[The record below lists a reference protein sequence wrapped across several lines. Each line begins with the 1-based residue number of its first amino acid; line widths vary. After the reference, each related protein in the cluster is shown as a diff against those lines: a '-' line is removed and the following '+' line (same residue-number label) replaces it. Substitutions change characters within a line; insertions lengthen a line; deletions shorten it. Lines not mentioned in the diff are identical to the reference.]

1 LKASPTENEQSY
13 GSQIKRRKIMKK
25 TIRVIMT
32 AVVASGLVVVDSAL
46 AGPKGPNLVEVAS
59 AVNSDGPYAGE
70 FDVLIAAVGA
80 ADPAVAAT
88 LTGNGQHTVFAPTD
102 PAFNRLGITTN
113 NVASLPQELVTE
125 VLLYHV
131 AKGRRDAEQVIDS
144 TRIRTL
150 QGDFLLQD
158 GGFLTDNVGDEAKI
172 IFTDMLAAN
181 GIIHVID
188 EVLEPI
194 DLPEAE

>member
-1 LKASPTENEQSY
+1 
-13 GSQIKRRKIMKK
+13 MKK
-25 TIRVIMT
+25 LTGLR
-32 AVVASGLVVVDSAL
+32 LVVVSGLLMVATVAM
-46 AGPKGPNLVEVAS
+46 AGPKGPNIVEIAV
-59 AVNSDGPYAGE
+59 AVNSEGDFAGD

-102 PAFNRLGITTN
+102 DAFGNIGITTN
-113 NVASLPQELVTE
+113 NVASLPKDVLTE

-150 QGDFLLQD
+150 LGDFLLQD
-158 GGFLTDNVGDEAKI
+158 GGFLTDNVGDEAEI
-172 IFTDMLAAN
+172 IFADVLAAN

-194 DLPEAE
+194 DL

>member
-1 LKASPTENEQSY
+1 MKNTVKA
-13 GSQIKRRKIMKK
+13 IMAM
-25 TIRVIMT
+25 V
-32 AVVASGLVVVDSAL
+32 AVGGLVSANSSL
-46 AGPKGPNLVEVAS
+46 AGPKGPNIVDVAV
-59 AVNSDGPYAGE
+59 AVNSDGPFAGD

-102 PAFNRLGITTN
+102 DAFGNLGITTN
-113 NVASLPQELVTE
+113 NVASLPQDVLTD

-131 AKGRRDAEQVIDS
+131 AKGRRDAEQVTDS

-150 QGDFLLQD
+150 LGDFLLQD
-158 GGFLTDNVGDEAKI
+158 GGFLTDNVGDEAEI
-172 IFTDMLAAN
+172 IFADVPAAN